1 MSSPS
6 VVDGDRQLRGRD
18 FSINFTSEKACLS
31 CLHIKSVDAAW
42 NGSLIVIKSFV
53 SALET
58 VFFLLRRYSFKH
70 PKIQS
75 FRSEYALYSNVYN
88 FLPGLEC
95 FNTYSG
101 KKVTVLL
108 EKIVLSTVK

>member
-58 VFFLLRRYSFKH
+58 VFSLLRRYSFKH

-75 FRSEYALYSNVYN
+75 FRSEYLNMLYTRMCIIFCLALNV
-88 FLPGLEC
+88 LIH
-95 FNTYSG
+95 
-101 KKVTVLL
+101 VLAR
-108 EKIVLSTVK
+108 K